1 MLIISFLILSSSG
14 KAQYERCTIAMV
26 SSQLK
31 AKHEY
36 LSMMPVYVP
45 LLFHVSSSPLSL
57 LVLLVLDNNNL
68 KK

>member
-1 MLIISFLILSSSG
+1 
-14 KAQYERCTIAMV
+14 MV